1 LSVGR
6 LFLVELLL
14 KLSHQLVVRVK
25 LHLETVSV
33 GHKTI
38 RLAICLAGLH
48 FSLSVFFLH
57 FFPCCILFSLSTFS
71 MKDHLL
77 NISGWTLSKKLEWEK
92 YTYIIL
98 SFLRSNLLRLSKL
111 IFFSFHFN
119 LSLYIFTRHIL
130 INRRQ

>member
-1 LSVGR
+1 LDSGADDGLIFGQEIFVEAHHARLSVGR

-25 LHLETVSV
+25 LHLETISV
-33 GHKTI
+33 GHKTF

-57 FFPCCILFSLSTFS
+57 FFPCCILFSLSTLS

-77 NISGWTLSKKLEWEK
+77 NISGWTLLRKLEWEK

-98 SFLRSNLLRLSKL
+98 SFLRSYLLRMS
-111 IFFSFHFN
+111 
-119 LSLYIFTRHIL
+119 
-130 INRRQ
+130 